1 MAAMDETSGAASP
14 NLIEATRLHAILDQA
29 AVGIATSDLT
39 GHYRDVN
46 KRFCDMLGF
55 DAHELRQ
62 LSFRDV
68 THPDDVA
75 QSAEEKRR
83 LVAGEMA
90 EYRREKRYVR
100 RDGSVFWASTAVTVL
115 RDPHGRPLELI
126 GVIEDISD
134 RKATEQALQRSEA
147 FSRGIV
153 QASQDCIKTLSLD
166 GALLWISEAGA
177 QALGIA
183 NTGDILGRRLPE
195 FYDGADRDAARA
207 AIAAAARGESGT
219 FVGYCAV
226 DGEPRWWSVVVTPIC
241 DANGNPE
248 KLLAVSRDLTGRMRV
263 EQQLR
268 EESRLKDE
276 FLATLSHELR
286 TPLSAILGW
295 AHLMR
300 ARAPSPEELARGL
313 EIMERNARQQQSL
326 IEDLLDMSRISSGK
340 LRLDVQP
347 VEPGSFVDAALET
360 VRPAAEAKGIRVERD
375 LEPMDAIAGD
385 TARLQQVVW
394 NLLSNAIKFTPR
406 GGVVRVW
413 GRKAGDHLE
422 IGVADNGAGIEP
434 QFLPH
439 VFERF
444 RQADASTTRRFGG
457 LGLGLSIVQQ
467 LVEMHGGRVLADSAG
482 PGKGATFT
490 VHLPLAS
497 AAPRAGTP
505 DLAAPPSANDASV
518 PSFARVEL
526 RGRIALVVD
535 DHGDALELVAQ
546 ILTECGAEVVAAS
559 NGHDAIQWLAQARA
573 DVLVSDI
580 AMPGMDGYELLDRVR
595 ALPHGQDL
603 PAIAMTAFARP
614 EDRARAL
621 AAGFE
626 AHISKPVE
634 PSAFAA
640 LVAGILATPRV
651 TDPGKAEA

>member
-1 MAAMDETSGAASP
+1 MDHTAPPASP
-14 NLIEATRLHAILDQA
+14 NLLEATRLHAILDQA

-46 KRFCDMLGF
+46 KRFCDMLGY
-55 DAHELRQ
+55 DAHELREM
-62 LSFRDV
+62 SFRDI
-68 THPDDVA
+68 THPEDIP
-75 QSAEEKRR
+75 QSAEEKHR
-83 LVAGEMA
+83 LVAGDIA

-100 RDGSVFWASTAVTVL
+100 RDGSVFWASTSVTVL
-115 RDPHGRPLELI
+115 RDSQGRPVELI

-166 GALLWISEAGA
+166 GALLWMSEAGA
-177 QALGIA
+177 KALGIA
-183 NTGDILGRRLPE
+183 NTGEIMGRQLPE
-195 FYDGADRDAARA
+195 FYDGADREAARA
-207 AIAAAARGESGT
+207 AIAAAARGESGS
-219 FVGYCAV
+219 FVGFCAV
-226 DGEPRWWSVVVTPIC
+226 DGDPRWWSVVVTPIC
-241 DANGNPE
+241 DASGNPE
-248 KLLAVSRDLTGRMRV
+248 KLLAVSRDVTGRMRV

-300 ARAPSPEELARGL
+300 ARPPAADELTRGL
-313 EIMERNARQQQSL
+313 EVMERNARQQQRL
-326 IEDLLDMSRISSGK
+326 IEDLLDMSRLSAGK

-347 VEPGSFVDAALET
+347 VEPASFVEAALET
-360 VRPAAEAKGIRVERD
+360 VRPAAEAKGVRVERD
-375 LEPMDAIAGD
+375 LEPIEAIAGD
-385 TARLQQVVW
+385 AARLQQVIW
-394 NLLSNAIKFTPR
+394 NLLTNAIKFTPR

-413 GRKAGDHLE
+413 ARKAGDQVE

-467 LVEMHGGRVLADSAG
+467 LVEMHGGDVRADSAG

-490 VHLPLAS
+490 IHLPLAGATPCAS
-497 AAPRAGTP
+497 APAIT
-505 DLAAPPSANDASV
+505 APPAANDSGV
-518 PSFARVEL
+518 PPFTRVDL
-526 RGRIALVVD
+526 GGRTALVVD

-546 ILTECGAEVVAAS
+546 ILTECGAEVVTAS
-559 NGHDAIQWLAQARA
+559 SGQDALQWLAQARA

-580 AMPGMDGYELLDRVR
+580 AMPGMDGYELLGRVR
-595 ALPHGQDL
+595 ALRNGHDL

-621 AAGFE
+621 AAGFD
-626 AHISKPVE
+626 AHVTKPVE

-640 LVAGILATPRV
+640 LVAGIMVTTRV